1 MRTGEPLRHG
11 TNIAHYGLQ
20 REHEV
25 FTPMRLESELWDT
38 VPGMQVLKVIEA
50 YGARGIDVGPTL
62 AAFDLPS
69 TIDLD
74 TPIDLRR
81 AAAWTEHVLQRHP
94 QRGLGLTMAA
104 LSNVLDSGIV
114 GYVVLSSKTFG
125 EAIAERI
132 RFGALLRPYFGLSY
146 QAIGDGSIVELTM
159 LEHEP
164 PLLGP
169 LSRELWM
176 ERDLASMAGAW
187 RTLVGHA
194 PHFEVVHCAYP
205 DPQLPD
211 RYREIF
217 NCTTR
222 FEQPCSLVRMRR
234 EQLDVPM
241 RHKHSEAHRLCEEQ
255 CQHLL
260 ARMRAGSS
268 IAANVRRLLLKRPR
282 ELLNL
287 TDAARALELSERT
300 LARRLAGEGTSF
312 LQVLTEVR
320 MTLASDYVRATPLA
334 IGDIARLVGYGDESS
349 FTRAFRRSFGM
360 TPRAYR
366 AQKTRME

>member
-1 MRTGEPLRHG
+1 M
-11 TNIAHYGLQ
+11 
-20 REHEV
+20 
-25 FTPMRLESELWDT
+25 FTPMRLEPERWDT

-50 YGARGIDVGPTL
+50 YGARGIDIGPTL
-62 AAFDLPS
+62 TAFDLPS
-69 TIDLD
+69 TILLD

-81 AAAWTEHVLQRHP
+81 AAAWTEHVLERHP

-114 GYVVLSSKTFG
+114 GYVVLSSDTFE

-146 QAIGDGSIVELTM
+146 QAAGDGSIVELAI

-169 LSRELWM
+169 RSRELWM
-176 ERDLASMAGAW
+176 ERDLASLAGAW
-187 RTLVGHA
+187 RTLVGQA
-194 PHFEVVHCAYP
+194 PHFEVVHCAYR

-234 EQLDVPM
+234 AQLDMPM

-255 CQHLL
+255 CKHLL
-260 ARMRAGSS
+260 ERMRAGSS
-268 IAANVRRLLLKRPR
+268 IATNVRRLLLKRPR
-282 ELLNL
+282 QLPNL
-287 TDAARALELSERT
+287 AEAARALELSERT

-320 MTLASDYVRATPLA
+320 MTLASDYVRTTPLA
-334 IGDIARLVGYGDESS
+334 IGDVARLVGYGDESS
-349 FTRAFRRSFGM
+349 FARAFRRSFGM

-366 AQKTRME
+366 AQNTRKD